1 MPTARSTSTATSI
14 VPTSAQA
21 TAGSMMRAIAGASP
35 IAIPQRVS
43 NSDRIVPAPINA
55 SSSAVRWIKQRGP
68 AASEV
73 LAERVALVASA
84 APVVPAALAAR
95 AALAVPAAVAGPV
108 VVAGRAVAEAGP
120 AAAVGPEGGDEYHDP
135 WRRGGTGPLRR
146 PIDD

>member
-1 MPTARSTSTATSI
+1 
-14 VPTSAQA
+14 
-21 TAGSMMRAIAGASP
+21 MMRAIAGASP

-95 AALAVPAAVAGPV
+95 AALAVPVALVGPV
-108 VVAGRAVAEAGP
+108 ASEVLVERVAPAAP
-120 AAAVGPEGGDEYHDP
+120 AAATSSVPAAAREPAAAALTDC
-135 WRRGGTGPLRR
+135 RA
-146 PIDD
+146 